1 MTGMNAMKA
10 KLPSFLPWCLV
21 AVACHPAPLA
31 EAPPPPPAPDPIE
44 QLEDDGELGPPRD
57 PSCPD
62 SIAWVATVRSRV
74 VDPQGVGL
82 ADARVQLCVWT
93 DEPRMLCLEP
103 GRTDEHG
110 DVLIEVAEAA
120 RCMVSATARV
130 LLPQSRRPALYCS
143 VELSA
148 QDASLTVP
156 DPYVLLEAPAPVH
169 VPALG
174 DETATREVDLGGVRV
189 EATPEAIGAEEYGRM
204 AAARLTLDEAP
215 GCLAAAAPDFDAL
228 VAFAPEVDVEG
239 AGFSFS
245 VDNTLG
251 LDAGDRVELFVQ
263 GAIDCRLEDGTLLEK
278 GLWHAL
284 GDAVVDDSG
293 ASIEGQGESALP
305 CLGWVG
311 LRR

>member
-1 MTGMNAMKA
+1 MKHPPKA
-10 KLPSFLPWCLV
+10 LLCLSF
-21 AVACHPAPLA
+21 AAAACAPAPPA
-31 EAPPPPPAPDPIE
+31 APTPSAPVPEPIE
-44 QLEDDGELGPPRD
+44 QIEDDGELGPTRD

-62 SIAWVATVRSRV
+62 TLAWVATVRSRV
-74 VDPQGVGL
+74 VDPVGVGL

-130 LLPQSRRPALYCS
+130 LLPQSRRPALYCD
-143 VELSA
+143 VELSVE
-148 QDASLTVP
+148 DATLTVP
-156 DPYVLLEAPAPVH
+156 DPYVLLEAPAPIL
-169 VPALG
+169 VPPLG
-174 DETATREVDLGGVRV
+174 DETAPRQMDLGGVRV
-189 EATPEAIGAEEYGRM
+189 DAIPNAIGAEEYGRM
-204 AAARLTLDEAP
+204 AAARLTLDEVP
-215 GCLAAAAPDFDAL
+215 GCLAENAPAFDAL

-239 AGFSFS
+239 PGFSFS
-245 VDNTLG
+245 LDNTLG
-251 LDAGDRVELFVQ
+251 LDAGEHLELMVQ
-263 GAIDCRLEDGTLLEK
+263 GGIDCRLEDGTLLEK

-284 GDAVVDDSG
+284 GDAVVDASG
-293 ASIEGQGESALP
+293 ATIQGQGASALP